1 MAGKNKMNKTR
12 YFVSNASSLYT
23 LYYIEESFSFTSY
36 GSMGNA
42 FIVDVPA
49 KNHYVKNLSKDYE
62 RAISKAKDYVAK
74 KDGVLSNVC
83 EEKDLEEYSTETTGK
98 KYKLIC
104 ESNLWIE
111 NNKEIVSAYKL
122 CKESMKTSIEIR
134 NLYRDNCKNNF
145 DDWAIIKDD
154 EYLDNSVVEKFINAQ
169 AVLQAFNF
177 ENWGTFMEMVGSTVN
192 GQGNPTDSQY
202 NFICSL
208 FENYKNNYE
217 IRKIKLNAIRKEHL
231 DHISTIVEVPVTEDR
246 IVLQGEITSTKL
258 QENDFGHQWKMVLN
272 SDEGYRLYGSI
283 PKQILD
289 QIEEDDLV
297 GTKITFS
304 AIVTKSD
311 KDKYFGFF
319 KRPTKAEVS

>member
-1 MAGKNKMNKTR
+1 MIKTK
-12 YFVSNASSLYT
+12 YYMTNASSLYT
-23 LYYIEESFSFTSY
+23 LYSVEDAYSFTSY
-36 GSMGNA
+36 GFMGNA
-42 FIVDVPA
+42 LIIHVPA
-49 KNHYVKNLSKDYE
+49 KHNYVKNLSKDFE
-62 RAISKAKDYVAK
+62 RALTKAKDYVAK
-74 KDGVLSNVC
+74 EDGILTSVC
-83 EEKDLEEYSTETTGK
+83 EEKELDEYSTDTTGE
-98 KYKLIC
+98 KYRLIC

-111 NNKEIVSAYKL
+111 NNLEIVKAYAL
-122 CKESMKTSIEIR
+122 CSESMKTSIEIR
-134 NLYRDNCKNNF
+134 NLYSDNCKNNH

-154 EYLDNSVVEKFINAQ
+154 EYLDNSVIEKFINAQ
-169 AVLQAFNF
+169 AVLQSFNF
-177 ENWGTFMEMVGSTVN
+177 ENWKAFLKMVGAIVD

-208 FENYKNNYE
+208 FNNYSNNYE
-217 IRKIKLNAIRKEHL
+217 SRKIALSDIRKKHL
-231 DHISTIVEVPVTEDR
+231 DHISSIVEVPVTEDR